1 MTADPRLEHL
11 GVEQATAR
19 LDEIVDLYVD
29 VYSHADDQFF
39 GEDRYRRQLA
49 GHMQAPTW
57 DLVAASVDGEM
68 VGYIY
73 GFALPA
79 GTRWWRGLLTE
90 MPPGFTDEDGQR
102 TVAISEILVR
112 EAWRRRGIARVLHD
126 EFLAR
131 RAESRATLLVEPE
144 NAPAQAAY
152 TSWGWEKVAPLQ
164 PSWEGAPLYDVL
176 VLQLAGES

>member
-1 MTADPRLEHL
+1 MTADPRLEPL
-11 GVEQATAR
+11 DVDQATAR

-29 VYSHADDQFF
+29 VYADADDEFF

-49 GHMQAPTW
+49 GHLQAPAW

-79 GTRWWRGLLTE
+79 GTRWWRGLLTDT
-90 MPPGFTDEDGQR
+90 PPGFTDEDGQR

-112 EAWRRRGIARVLHD
+112 DAWRRRGIARALHH

-131 RAESRATLLVEPE
+131 RAESRATLLVEPDNTSASRVRQLGLE
-144 NAPAQAAY
+144 NGGPPPA
-152 TSWGWEKVAPLQ
+152 ELK
-164 PSWEGAPLYDVL
+164 GAPRYDVL
-176 VLQLAGES
+176 VLRPVRGS